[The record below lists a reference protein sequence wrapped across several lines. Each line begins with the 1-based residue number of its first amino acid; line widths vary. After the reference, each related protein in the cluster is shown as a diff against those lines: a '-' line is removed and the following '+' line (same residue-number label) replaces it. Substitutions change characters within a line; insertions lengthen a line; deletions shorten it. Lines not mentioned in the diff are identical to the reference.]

1 MLFGGQQNKG
11 PSSIPLEEIIEV
23 RKGIQTDVFLK
34 AGLIDPF
41 CCFSIVTNART
52 LDLVLEN
59 QIERDKALRGLKA
72 LLINHNKVKFL

>member
-1 MLFGGQQNKG
+1 MLFGGQQKG
-11 PSSIPLEEIIEV
+11 PTNIPLDEIVEV

-41 CCFSIVTNART
+41 CCLSVVSNART
-52 LDLVLEN
+52 LDLVMEN

-72 LLINHNKVKFL
+72 LLINHTKVKFL